1 LLRERELERRARHRL
16 EILTHA
22 EEVSGS
28 IAATCRYF
36 GISRNV
42 FYRWQRRYEEL
53 GFDGLK
59 DRSKRPRNSPNATEA
74 ELVEKI
80 IHLRQ
85 NYHFGP
91 QKIAMYLAR
100 YHQVSISCSRVWRI
114 LKRLE
119 MNPLPTSQRYK
130 PHKERWKRYE
140 KQRPGHHVQVDVKIL
155 TPIKDERGKL
165 RKHYQFTAI
174 DDCTRLRALRNQER
188 VNR

>member
-1 LLRERELERRARHRL
+1 MFNERELEHRARHRL

-28 IAATCRYF
+28 VAATCKYF
-36 GISRNV
+36 GISKNLC
-42 FYRWQRRYEEL
+42 YRWQRRYEEL
-53 GFDGLK
+53 GFDDLK
-59 DRSKRPRNSPNATEA
+59 DHSKCLHRSPNATEA

-85 NYHFGP
+85 NYHFGL

-100 YHQVSISCSRVWRI
+100 YHQVSISCSGVWRI

-119 MNPLPTSQRYK
+119 MDRLPTSQRYK

-140 KQRPGHHVQVDVKIL
+140 KQRPRQHIQVDVKFL
-155 TPIKDERGKL
+155 APIKNERGKL

-174 DDCTRLRALRNQER
+174 DDCIRRMALRSYPLR
-188 VNR
+188 NR